1 MDAPPTRH
9 VEIVAPAGFVP
20 FERSRIEQSIVAAFE
35 ARVARAPARPAV
47 KTAAES
53 LSYGEL
59 NAWANRIARGLLA
72 SMVLSTAASGLEY
85 AYRFIF
91 RTEDLVEKKS
101 DDEGVA

>member
-35 ARVARAPARPAV
+35 ARVAQAPARPAV

-72 SMVLSTAASGLEY
+72 SRPHPAPGRAEPVALLFEQGMKDLTA
-85 AYRFIF
+85 
-91 RTEDLVEKKS
+91 
-101 DDEGVA
+101 